1 MFGDKNF
8 ISRDAVNSAAYEQ
21 LPWYDVIRC
30 RAEEIRRAGLRGETA
45 GSAGPYIALSR
56 LAGAGG
62 GEIAERLGETLGW
75 PIMGKQLLERI
86 ARRHHI
92 DPSLLELL
100 DESPT
105 NLLYEALGHLL
116 NSELISQNAYL
127 SYLRKTVRAAAAEG
141 PAIFVGRGAQYFL
154 PLARTLNVRV
164 IADEADRIERVRRRS
179 QLSRAVARKLVH
191 ERDKSRAAFIERY
204 FHRDLNDAA
213 GYDLVVNS
221 SRLGVDGCVDAIFAA
236 LRARYIIPAEPRRRP
251 LAASAP

>member
-1 MFGDKNF
+1 MFDDRNF
-8 ISRDAVNSAAYEQ
+8 ISRDAVHPAAHEQ

-30 RAEEIRRAGLRGETA
+30 RAEEFRRAGLRGEA
-45 GSAGPYIALSR
+45 ARSAGPSIALSR
-56 LAGAGG
+56 LSGAGG
-62 GEIAERLGETLGW
+62 GEIAARLGENLDW
-75 PIMGKQLLERI
+75 PILGKQLLERI

-92 DPSLLELL
+92 DPGLLELL
-100 DESPT
+100 DETPT

-127 SYLRKTVRAAAAEG
+127 SYLRKAVCAAAAEG

-154 PLARTLNVRV
+154 PPARTLNVRV
-164 IADEADRIERVRRRS
+164 IADEADRIERVRRRFR
-179 QLSRAVARKLVH
+179 LSRAAGQKLVR
-191 ERDKSRAAFIERY
+191 ERDKCRAAFIERY
-204 FHRDLNDAA
+204 FHRDLDDAA

-221 SRLGVDGCVDAIFAA
+221 SRLGLDGCVDAILAA